1 MQQQEQRNELMN
13 LMTGEGSVQ
22 HKGQNFTI
30 SSSSIISKNS
40 QGTQL
45 CIVADGS

>member
-22 HKGQNFTI
+22 HKG
-30 SSSSIISKNS
+30 KNS

-45 CIVADGS
+45 CIIADGSLNILFF